1 MLHADAEDIRDVD
14 AGAETGAAAFDAEI
28 NADAELAL
36 LKYDAD
42 TGTDHQAY
50 DANVKLMLMLVQFI
64 ITITIA
70 VILTITRRGGESS
83 RMESSLSSP
92 SSCLHY
98 WPRYDCGT
106 CSSLLLL
113 SY

>member
-1 MLHADAEDIRDVD
+1 MILMIILMLMLHADAEDIRDVD
-14 AGAETGAAAFDAEI
+14 AGVATGAEI

-42 TGTDHQAY
+42 HQAY
-50 DANVKLMLMLVQFI
+50 DANVKLMLVLVQFL

-70 VILTITRRGGESS
+70 VILTIIRRGGESS
-83 RMESSLSSP
+83 RVESSLSSP

-98 WPRYDCGT
+98 WPRYDCGK
-106 CSSLLLL
+106 
-113 SY
+113 